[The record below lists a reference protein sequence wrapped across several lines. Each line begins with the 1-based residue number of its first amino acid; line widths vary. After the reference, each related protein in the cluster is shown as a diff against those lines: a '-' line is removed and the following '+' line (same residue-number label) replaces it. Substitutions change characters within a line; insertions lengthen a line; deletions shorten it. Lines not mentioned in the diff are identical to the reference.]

1 MKRALIFSLFAAL
14 LGGCVVVPYGYRGYD
29 DGYRSRS
36 YSGSYYGYGYPGYY
50 GYYNYGYPRSYGYGG
65 YGYGGYGY
73 GGYGYRDRG
82 G

>member
-14 LGGCVVVPYGYRGYD
+14 LGGCVVVPYGYRGGYD
-29 DGYRSRS
+29 DGYRSRG
-36 YSGSYYGYGYPGYY
+36 YSGSYYRYNYPGYY

-73 GGYGYRDRG
+73 RDHGG
-82 G
+82 

>member
-14 LGGCVVVPYGYRGYD
+14 LGGCIVVPYGHRDYD
-29 DGYRSRS
+29 DGYRYRG
-36 YSGSYYGYGYPGYY
+36 YSGYRQSYPGYYGY

-65 YGYGGYGY
+65 F
-73 GGYGYRDRG
+73 GYRDHG